1 MGGTET
7 APRPCPQQGVGTAV
21 TVVLTPEHVSLSV
34 LKHRALG
41 PPRLPRQ
48 QLCRAPRTSYLQQA
62 PPPPQ
67 ELPLLSLIC
76 VSVFMPAPCCFVYYR
91 FVVYFDI
98 V

>member
-48 QLCRAPRTSYLQQA
+48 QLCRAPRTCISSK
-62 PPPPQ
+62 
-67 ELPLLSLIC
+67 PL
-76 VSVFMPAPCCFVYYR
+76 PAPRSCRCSH
-91 FVVYFDI
+91 
-98 V
+98 

>member
-62 PPPPQ
+62 PPPPGAAAA
-67 ELPLLSLIC
+67 LIDLCVCFHASTMLFCLL
-76 VSVFMPAPCCFVYYR
+76 
-91 FVVYFDI
+91 
-98 V
+98 